1 MRTIHPPAGLRAAA
15 LFLALASAALGAGSP
30 ELVVPRTKTTQIV
43 LRSLDFKERN
53 YFLTPNLVRT
63 SDREIL
69 ITIKRGSSHGW
80 EESADAELIRFDTRD
95 NRVLEQRTIG
105 RVPGRKFQLTLG
117 TFFGDGTLAM
127 FTDFQ
132 HTGDDGRHYRNGMRV
147 ARSRDRGATFGPWE
161 ELGLVDGV
169 EYGYPFDF
177 IVEGGTAYMLA
188 MTFGYR
194 PGGRWSV
201 DALRS
206 DDHGR
211 SWRFARNLSA
221 EFGGFRINESGFARY
236 RDGFVVA
243 TRGYDRTIRLQ
254 RTDGAFALQK
264 QANLVE
270 TCPFVRDYIGWPRVF
285 QRDGRYYLLGRN
297 WTEPPAKRLA
307 DRPAN
312 FPGIP
317 DNQQVCLLRF
327 DPETLV
333 VDRVVVLD
341 NENGQMAVTDGY
353 YAVPYWQEH
362 DGRTWF
368 NAIIYRAIGL
378 SHPDIVRLQFDW
390 EELK

>member
-1 MRTIHPPAGLRAAA
+1 MKMRILMLLLLTALRVEAAGA
-15 LFLALASAALGAGSP
+15 P
-30 ELVVPRTKTTQIV
+30 ELLVPRVKTTQVI
-43 LRSLDFKERN
+43 LRSSDFKERN

-63 SDREIL
+63 SEREIL
-69 ITIKRGSSHGW
+69 ITIKRGTSHGW
-80 EESADAELIRFDTRD
+80 EESADAEMIRFDTVD
-95 NRVLEQRTIG
+95 NRVVEMRTIG
-105 RVPGRKFQLTLG
+105 HVPGRKFQLTLG

-147 ARSRDRGATFGPWE
+147 ARSNDRGATFGPWE

-177 IVEGGTAYMLA
+177 MVEGSTAYMLA

-206 DDHGR
+206 TDDGR
-211 SWRFARNLSA
+211 TWRLVRNLSA

-236 RDGFVVA
+236 GGGFIVA
-243 TRGYDRTIRLQ
+243 TRGYDRAIRLQ
-254 RTDGAFALQK
+254 RTDGTFALRK
-264 QANLVE
+264 QVNLVE
-270 TCPFVRDYIGWPRVF
+270 TCPLVRDYIGWPRVF

-297 WTEPPAKRLA
+297 WTEPPAKRIV

-327 DPETLV
+327 DPESLV

-341 NENGQMAVTDGY
+341 NEGGQMAVTDGY
-353 YAVPYWQEH
+353 YAVPYWQER
-362 DGRTWF
+362 DGRTRF

-378 SHPDIVRLQFDW
+378 AHPDIVRLEFDW
-390 EELK
+390 DEVK